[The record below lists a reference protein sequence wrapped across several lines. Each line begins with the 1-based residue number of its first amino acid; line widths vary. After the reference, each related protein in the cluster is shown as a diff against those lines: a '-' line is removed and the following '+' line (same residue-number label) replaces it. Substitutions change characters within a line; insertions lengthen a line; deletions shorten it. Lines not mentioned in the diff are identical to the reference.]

1 MRNTTRLTCMNSEVK
16 GIEMLN
22 LKDFRT
28 LRSEEEYK
36 AALAEV
42 RPYFENEPDEGS
54 DAAAHFDALVLLIE
68 QYEAK
73 LYPIAAATPI
83 EVIKSVMAA
92 NNYTRADLI
101 AVIGSKA
108 RAADLLNGKREIN
121 LDQIRKL
128 SREWNIPAGSL
139 IGEISA

>member
-1 MRNTTRLTCMNSEVK
+1 ME
-16 GIEMLN
+16 IDMLD
-22 LKDFRT
+22 LKAFRT
-28 LRSEEEYK
+28 LQSEDEYN
-36 AALAEV
+36 AALQEV

-73 LYPIAAATPI
+73 HYPIPVASPV
-83 EVIKSVMAA
+83 EVIKSVMEA
-92 NNYTRADLI
+92 NSYSRADLV

-128 SREWNIPAGSL
+128 SREWNIPAGAL
-139 IGEISA
+139 IGEIAA

>member
-1 MRNTTRLTCMNSEVK
+1 ME
-16 GIEMLN
+16 IDMLD
-22 LKDFRT
+22 LKAFRT
-28 LRSEEEYK
+28 LQNEDEYN
-36 AALAEV
+36 AALQEV

-73 LYPIAAATPI
+73 HYPIPVASPV

-92 NNYTRADLI
+92 NNYSRADLV

-128 SREWNIPAGSL
+128 SREWNIPASAL
-139 IGEISA
+139 IGEIAV

>member
-1 MRNTTRLTCMNSEVK
+1 
-16 GIEMLN
+16 MLN
-22 LKDFRT
+22 LKAVRT
-28 LRSEEEYK
+28 LQSEDEYN
-36 AALAEV
+36 AALEEV

-54 DAAAHFDALVLLIE
+54 DEAAHFDALVLLIE

-73 LYPIAAATPI
+73 HYPIPTAGPV
-83 EVIKSVMAA
+83 EVIKSMMVA
-92 NNYTRADLI
+92 NNYSRADLV

-128 SREWNIPAGSL
+128 SKAWNIPVGSL
-139 IGEISA
+139 IGEVAA